1 MAAGDTTA
9 MDAKVIAAM
18 VVLVIGL
25 VITIGVV
32 VSAVNAGDKA
42 KDEMI
47 VANYKPPPPPSPIPS
62 PPPPPTSPSPSPPPP
77 AVPFPHPPPSPLPPA
92 ARRARLLQETARK
105 PPKEA
110 MFKLT
115 NAEAVNLIASRTKK
129 LSAVRSR

>member
-1 MAAGDTTA
+1 VAAGDTAA

-42 KDEMI
+42 KDEML

-77 AVPFPHPPPSPLPPA
+77 AKPMPSPPPPMPPPA
-92 ARRARLLQETARK
+92 VRRARLLQETAHK
-105 PPKEA
+105 PPKA
-110 MFKLT
+110 SMFKLT
-115 NAEAVNLIASRTKK
+115 NTETINLIASRTKK
-129 LSAVRSR
+129 PAAVRSR